1 MRVVSISVTLTGP
14 EETLTR
20 LATTL
25 GATNIDWDV
34 ETVTLPP
41 PQPQPDEKCPIRIDI
56 RSRVLS
62 IDGTETPTTKRE
74 FNLLQFLAENAGQ
87 AFTRQEIMQE
97 VWGHEKTGQRTVD
110 VYVRRLRAKL
120 GRHEAHLATVHGYGY
135 RLAAGIAS
143 VAE

>member
-41 PQPQPDEKCPIRIDI
+41 PQPQPDEKRPIRIDI

-62 IDGTETPTTKRE
+62 IDGAETPTTKRE

-120 GRHEAHLATVHGYGY
+120 GRHESHLATVHGYGY
-135 RLAAGIAS
+135 RLATGIAS
-143 VAE
+143 VVE